1 MSFTVDLNDPLLDTL
16 VGSSSSSVNATAAA
30 SSRRR
35 VLRGAK
41 AALPGRME
49 RGQSRDGQRS
59 QAPGSPPA
67 CDAPEGVAGR
77 GKVYFIES
85 IL

>member
-16 VGSSSSSVNATAAA
+16 VGSSSSNTAAAA

-67 CDAPEGVAGR
+67 WDAPEGVAGR